1 MKEFDQ
7 YSDDLL
13 EQSKRFLEIAK
24 RYTDQEAIN
33 AYLNAALL
41 ISISSL
47 EASVNSLIDDFSK
60 SENFSLLEKSFL
72 NEKELDFKN
81 GVFILSNRLKMSR
94 LTERIELLIRKFS
107 TNLKYKQETW
117 WSLLCSG
124 ILLRNE
130 IVHPKKDKLLKVE
143 DVERTILSVIQCIN
157 FLFQIIYKKKLPS
170 AQMELQSRMNFN

>member
-81 GVFILSNRLKMSR
+81 GVFILSNRIKMSR
-94 LTERIELLIRKFS
+94 LTE
-107 TNLKYKQETW
+107 
-117 WSLLCSG
+117 
-124 ILLRNE
+124 
-130 IVHPKKDKLLKVE
+130 
-143 DVERTILSVIQCIN
+143 
-157 FLFQIIYKKKLPS
+157 
-170 AQMELQSRMNFN
+170 